1 MILRRVAAA
10 TTGLIYLQ
18 IVVGA
23 TMRHTGAGLAI
34 PDFPLMFGQLIPPHW
49 DAKIAVHFA
58 HRVGAVVVSLA
69 ILATTGHVF
78 YHHRSRRELRRPSLL
93 LLVLLAIQ
101 ITLGALT
108 VLSGKQ
114 FIINSLHV
122 VTGASVL
129 VTSLVLTLRAHR
141 ARFAQ
146 APGLKD
152 RTRPTPSM
160 DERRTYVR
168 AGPFGPAK
176 SRRRSRVSTA
186 NAAVDRRAVAGTRSR
201 AADFVTLTKPRLNLL
216 VLVTT
221 LGGLYLASPAGVP
234 TALLVHTLLGTAL
247 VAGGAAALNQVWERE
262 TDRLMRRTSTR
273 PLPQGRLGINEGTW
287 FGVLLSSAGLIE
299 LTFGANAAAAAVALV
314 TAASY
319 VLVYT
324 PLKTRTSLATLVG
337 AVPGALPPVIGWAA
351 ATGDITLP
359 ALVLFGIVFFWQMP
373 HFLAIAWMYRD
384 DYARAGIPLL
394 PVLEPDGRRTGQQA
408 LLYAAALWPVS
419 LLPALVGLADAPY
432 SIVATVLGLVFIA
445 LAALFARERSIAQ
458 ARRLFLF
465 SITYLPLLWGALVA
479 DRLWI

>member
-1 MILRRVAAA
+1 VS
-10 TTGLIYLQ
+10 
-18 IVVGA
+18 
-23 TMRHTGAGLAI
+23 
-34 PDFPLMFGQLIPPHW
+34 P
-49 DAKIAVHFA
+49 A
-58 HRVGAVVVSLA
+58 H
-69 ILATTGHVF
+69 
-78 YHHRSRRELRRPSLL
+78 
-93 LLVLLAIQ
+93 
-101 ITLGALT
+101 
-108 VLSGKQ
+108 
-114 FIINSLHV
+114 
-122 VTGASVL
+122 
-129 VTSLVLTLRAHR
+129 
-141 ARFAQ
+141 
-146 APGLKD
+146 
-152 RTRPTPSM
+152 
-160 DERRTYVR
+160 
-168 AGPFGPAK
+168 
-176 SRRRSRVSTA
+176 
-186 NAAVDRRAVAGTRSR
+186 AAVDRGAVAGTRSR

-221 LGGLYLASPAGVP
+221 LGGLYLASPDGVP

-273 PLPQGRLGINEGTW
+273 PVPQGRLGINEGTW

-299 LTFGANAAAAAVALV
+299 LTFGASAAAAAVALV
-314 TAASY
+314 TSASY

-384 DYARAGIPLL
+384 EYARAGIPLL

-445 LAALFARERSIAQ
+445 LAALFARERSSAQ